1 MDNHVAKFAEYFKI
15 TIDAYKQSLKD
26 KYDITSSDPWVLFVI
41 EEKERNVT
49 DQKITEAELQFT
61 YGIKS
66 LRCTFK
72 EIYENMEFDKNNH
85 ILKING
91 KEIGFVYYRSGY

>member
-41 EEKERNVT
+41 EEKE
-49 DQKITEAELQFT
+49 
-61 YGIKS
+61 
-66 LRCTFK
+66 
-72 EIYENMEFDKNNH
+72 
-85 ILKING
+85 
-91 KEIGFVYYRSGY
+91 